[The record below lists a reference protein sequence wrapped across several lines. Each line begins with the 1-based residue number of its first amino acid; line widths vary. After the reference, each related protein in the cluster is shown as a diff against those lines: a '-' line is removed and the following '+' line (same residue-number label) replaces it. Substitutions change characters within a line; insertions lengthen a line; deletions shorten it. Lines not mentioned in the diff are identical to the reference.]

1 MVHHLR
7 AFCRNIFKRESANA
21 ELDEEI
27 RGYLEMTTEEK
38 TRCGITPE
46 DAIRDARRELGGVE
60 QVKQKVRDSRAGVDP
75 SCRRICLRVAFPSM
89 PIFAIEQGHEY

>member
-21 ELDEEI
+21 DLDEEI
-27 RGYLEMTTEEK
+27 RGYLEMTAEEK

-46 DAIRDARRELGGVE
+46 DALRDARRELGGVE
-60 QVKQKVRDSRAGVDP
+60 QVKPELCTKQPSYDGSRWRCVT
-75 SCRRICLRVAFPSM
+75 VA
-89 PIFAIEQGHEY
+89 